1 MRKITKKEGIALL
14 MNNAS
19 KQVLN
24 SWSTLKEALGIV
36 NTVSRDNYASILKSN
51 PARIGIKNSSK
62 QIVFKVEGKA
72 NSYLEGLSNTDWYI
86 EEVHGTKMIIIDFN
100 CKGEQTVLGYTL
112 V

>member
-1 MRKITKKEGIALL
+1 MRKITKKEGITLL
-14 MNNAS
+14 MNNVS

-24 SWSTLKEALGIV
+24 SWSTLKEAISIV
-36 NTVSRDNYASILKSN
+36 NTVSKDNYASVLDSN

-62 QIVFKVEGKA
+62 QIVFKVEGGK
-72 NSYLEGLSNTDWYI
+72 NSYLEGLTNTDWYI

-100 CKGEQTVLGYTL
+100 CKNEQTVLGYTL

>member
-1 MRKITKKEGIALL
+1 MRKITKKEGITLL
-14 MNNAS
+14 MNNVS

-24 SWSTLKEALGIV
+24 SWSTLKEAVSIV
-36 NTVSRDNYASILKSN
+36 NTVSKDNYASVLDSN

-62 QIVFKVEGKA
+62 QIVFKVEGGK
-72 NSYLEGLSNTDWYI
+72 NSYLEGLTNTDWYI

-100 CKGEQTVLGYTL
+100 CKNEQTVLGYTL

>member
-36 NTVSRDNYASILKSN
+36 NAVSRDNYASVLESN
-51 PARIGIKNSSK
+51 PTRICIKNSGK
-62 QIVFKVEGKA
+62 QIVFKVEGKE
-72 NSYLEGLSNTDWYI
+72 NSYLGGLNNTDWYI

>member
-1 MRKITKKEGIALL
+1 MRKITKKEGITLL

-36 NTVSRDNYASILKSN
+36 NAVSRDNYASILDSN
-51 PARIGIKNSSK
+51 PARIGIKNSFRE
-62 QIVFKVEGKA
+62 QI
-72 NSYLEGLSNTDWYI
+72 S
-86 EEVHGTKMIIIDFN
+86 M
-100 CKGEQTVLGYTL
+100 L

>member
-14 MNNAS
+14 MNNVS

-24 SWSTLKEALGIV
+24 SWSTLKDAMNIV
-36 NTVSRDNYASILKSN
+36 NTVSRDNYASVLDSN

-62 QIVFKVEGKA
+62 QIVFKVEGRA
-72 NSYLEGLSNTDWYI
+72 NSYLEGLTNTDWYI
-86 EEVHGTKMIIIDFN
+86 EEVHGTKMVIIDFN
-100 CKGEQTVLGYTL
+100 CKDEQTVLGYTL

>member
-1 MRKITKKEGIALL
+1 MRKITKKEGITLL

-24 SWSTLKEALGIV
+24 SWSTLKEALAVV
-36 NTVSRDNYASILKSN
+36 NTVSKDNYASILDSN

-62 QIVFKVEGKA
+62 QIVFKVEGRE
-72 NSYLEGLSNTDWYI
+72 NSYLGGLNNTDWYI
-86 EEVHGTKMIIIDFN
+86 EEVHHTKMVIIDFH
-100 CKGEQTVLGYTL
+100 CTDAQTVLGYTL